1 MGLRRLLFALVLLL
15 HASDAFVRVPGRNSA
30 RLGDYSLH
38 AASAATTLIKKN
50 KIKENA
56 ALLEHLKSNPEHSI
70 NLFLKDGTRPQGI
83 LDPIGFYKTAFGKHD
98 SVSVIPEYN
107 KKVKT
112 GFIAGMPPPEIMGG
126 VLRDA
131 GAKAIVASLVRLV
144 LAVAMSM
151 SPVAVVFSV

>member
-1 MGLRRLLFALVLLL
+1 MGY
-15 HASDAFVRVPGRNSA
+15 
-30 RLGDYSLH
+30 YSLN

-56 ALLEHLKSNPEHSI
+56 ALLEQLKSNPEHSI

-83 LDPIGFYKTAFGKHD
+83 LDPINFYKTAYGKHD

-131 GAKAIVASLVRLV
+131 GAKAIVASLVRLLSQKCLSRLV
-144 LAVAMSM
+144 
-151 SPVAVVFSV
+151 PV